1 MRVRSFEELM
11 LLPVEL
17 ASSRHL
23 DGVTWNRVRWFLGAY
38 LFVALGVSIAF
49 ASTGDDFRLW
59 IALGD
64 LALLVAFFLARRSKV
79 VDNAFRPIVAGLLA
93 AQYVATILW
102 ATGPTPVLLVAL
114 LPFPILLLML
124 RLRPIEA
131 AFVVATLVAGT
142 AGWHLAHGQPIAR
155 SALLGLAVAVPGTLT
170 AVGAAR
176 IALGER
182 KEFSVRWHRAVSRE
196 KERLRLRGELAD
208 ARKIQLSMLPA
219 GEPRIDWLELSG
231 TCLPAAEVGGDYY
244 DYIPLGD
251 DAWAVVVADV
261 AGHGVGS
268 GLQIA
273 GLRSSLYVLQEEL
286 RAPSTVLERLNQ
298 MIQASVRVRTFVT
311 LTVAVIDRVDRTLR
325 VASAGHPP
333 VLLRQAGSGKVLEVG
348 RPAPPLGTRL
358 PTRYEEHSVPIEPGD
373 LVLLYTDGLVEATDF
388 RTEAYGFGR
397 LERAF
402 GRAASQTGRSER
414 ADRPDRAGQARAIRT
429 QILEDVSHFK
439 GENYQADD
447 LSLVVARFH
456 PRPSEADGLREIEAA
471 DPAGSSDAAD
481 AGEGARRTD
490 GADG

>member
-1 MRVRSFEELM
+1 M
-11 LLPVEL
+11 
-17 ASSRHL
+17 
-23 DGVTWNRVRWFLGAY
+23 
-38 LFVALGVSIAF
+38 
-49 ASTGDDFRLW
+49 
-59 IALGD
+59 
-64 LALLVAFFLARRSKV
+64 
-79 VDNAFRPIVAGLLA
+79 
-93 AQYVATILW
+93 
-102 ATGPTPVLLVAL
+102 
-114 LPFPILLLML
+114 
-124 RLRPIEA
+124 
-131 AFVVATLVAGT
+131 
-142 AGWHLAHGQPIAR
+142 
-155 SALLGLAVAVPGTLT
+155 PGTLT

-176 IALGER
+176 IALRER
-182 KEFSVRWHRAVSRE
+182 KEFAVRWHRAVSRE

-219 GEPRIDWLELSG
+219 GEPHIDWLELSG

-286 RAPSTVLERLNQ
+286 RAPSTVLDRLNQ

-311 LTVAVIDRVDRTLR
+311 LTLAVIDRVDRTLR

-333 VLLRQAGSGKVLEVG
+333 VLLRRARTGEVVEVG

-358 PTRYEEHSVPIEPGD
+358 PTRYEEQSVPIEPGD

-402 GRAASQTGRSER
+402 GKAAGHSGAARGE
-414 ADRPDRAGQARAIRT
+414 RPDRPGWSGPTGQARAIRT
-429 QILEDVSHFK
+429 HILEDVSHFK

-456 PRPSEADGLREIEAA
+456 PRATEADGMREIGGADPLGSPDAA
-471 DPAGSSDAAD
+471 DPAGAR
-481 AGEGARRTD
+481 EGASRTD
-490 GADG
+490 GTDG

>member
-11 LLPVEL
+11 LLPPEL
-17 ASSRHL
+17 AVSRHL

-38 LFVALGVSIAF
+38 LFAATVAAIVF
-49 ASTGDDFRLW
+49 ASTSADFRLW

-64 LALLVAFFLARRSKV
+64 LALLVAFFLLRKSRMV
-79 VDNAFRPIVAGLLA
+79 EGAFRPIVAGLLA
-93 AQYVATILW
+93 AQFVTTVLW
-102 ATGPTPVLLVAL
+102 STETPPVLIFAT
-114 LPFPILLLML
+114 LPFPIVLLLL
-124 RLRPIEA
+124 RLRPAES

-142 AGWHLAHGQPIAR
+142 SGWFLAHDTAITRA
-155 SALLGLAVAVPGTLT
+155 ALLGLAVAVPGTLA

-176 IALGER
+176 ISLQES
-182 KEFSVRWHRAVSRE
+182 KEFSQRWQRAVAQE

-219 GEPRIDWLELSG
+219 GEPLIDWLELSG

-244 DYIPLGD
+244 DYIPLDD

-268 GLQIA
+268 GLLIA
-273 GLRSSLYVLQEEL
+273 GLRSSLYVLQDEL
-286 RAPSTVLERLNQ
+286 RSPAAVLERLNQ

-311 LTVAVIDRVDRTLR
+311 LTLAVVERSPGRLR

-333 VLLRQAGSGKVLEVG
+333 IFLRRAADGKVLEVG

-358 PTRYEEHSVPIEPGD
+358 PTRYEEETVDLADGD
-373 LVLLYTDGLVEATDF
+373 LVLLYTDGLVETTDF
-388 RTEAYGFGR
+388 RTEAYGFDR
-397 LERAF
+397 LERAL
-402 GRAASQTGRSER
+402 GRAGAGTR
-414 ADRPDRAGQARAIRT
+414 AAARAREVRT

-456 PRPSEADGLREIEAA
+456 PGPDAHLPREALESTPPGAGARDGSVARSPAA
-471 DPAGSSDAAD
+471 DRPPGS
-481 AGEGARRTD
+481 D
-490 GADG
+490 G